1 MVDIINQVVTLI
13 TNTKTAFLL
22 CIIMILADLFSGYI
36 KAFKTKTYNSSIN
49 RDGLAKKMMWFL
61 MLMLGVAVQLIANT
75 NLLVI
80 AITGTCIITEFMSII
95 ENCHEIGIDF
105 NISKVLDNY
114 K

>member
-1 MVDIINQVVTLI
+1 MEDIINQVIALI

-49 RDGLAKKMMWFL
+49 RDGLAKKMTWFL
-61 MLMLGVAVQLIANT
+61 MLMLGVAVQWVAHT
-75 NLLVI
+75 DLLVI

-105 NISKVLDNY
+105 NISKVLDIY